1 MGVLLCPPVL
11 SGLFCVNRSLVTIAA
26 LITLL
31 GGCGGNRLIG
41 FPFDPVGGRSLNSA
55 FADLNPRISRQ
66 FIVFASDRRGNQ
78 DIYLYDTI
86 AQRLIDL
93 PGLNAFDTVESNPS
107 VTEDG
112 RYIVFEGSRQGRSG
126 IYLYDRE
133 YRQLRNL
140 TESLR
145 AEVRN
150 PVISADGRAIAF
162 ESNAR
167 GQWDLL
173 VYNRAGQPL
182 PGIQTD
188 PR

>member
-1 MGVLLCPPVL
+1 M
-11 SGLFCVNRSLVTIAA
+11 NRSTVVIAA
-26 LITLL
+26 ITTLL
-31 GGCGGNRLIG
+31 GGCGGSHLIG

-107 VTEDG
+107 ITEDG

-188 PR
+188 PQ